1 MFHRRR
7 SDTPAT
13 RGQAM
18 VEFALVAPLMA
29 LFIVIA
35 IDFGRAF
42 FSYVQITNGAREAL
56 VLASDDIAGPTNL
69 TAMRDRVL
77 LEANEQDHA
86 GEDSSIQVTTVAC
99 HDPAG
104 TEIDCAGATQG
115 PGAGN
120 TVTIIVTRDFS
131 LITPLASSILGDAF
145 QMSTTATSPVLGFVS
160 AGGPG
165 GGGGC
170 TTPVAS
176 FQVIVVNDLTVA
188 VNPAA
193 SSPQDPGDPCNIS
206 GYNWTW
212 GDGSEPEPGS
222 ATAAEHTFGVTGTYT
237 IRLTVTNQAG
247 SATTT
252 HQVTVP
258 EGAPVTCDPPN
269 ASFTVSEG
277 GSGNKTH
284 TYTDTST
291 VADQVNCPI
300 VAWQWTFPDG
310 TSSNAPNPTK
320 TYGSNSA
327 HTVTLQVTNSGGSDT
342 FSSNH

>member
-1 MFHRRR
+1 
-7 SDTPAT
+7 
-13 RGQAM
+13 M
-18 VEFALVAPLMA
+18 VEFAIVAPLIA
-29 LFIVIA
+29 LFLVIA

-56 VLASDDIAGPTNL
+56 VLASEDLAGPTNVV
-69 TAMRDRVL
+69 AMRDRVL
-77 LEANEQDHA
+77 LEANEQDHG
-86 GEDSSIQVTTVAC
+86 GEDSTIQVTVEC
-99 HDPAG
+99 HDSAG
-104 TEIDCAGATQG
+104 TEIDCSDATEG

-120 TVTIIVTRDFS
+120 TVTITVTRDFT
-131 LITPLASSILGDAF
+131 LITPLASSILGDDF

-165 GGGGC
+165 GGGSC
-170 TTPVAS
+170 SLPVAS
-176 FQVIVVNDLTVA
+176 FEAVVVVDLTVE

-212 GDGSEPEPGS
+212 GDGSEPEPGN
-222 ATAAEHTFGVTGTYT
+222 ATAAQHTYATSGTYT
-237 IRLTVTNQAG
+237 ITLEVTNQEG

-252 HQVTVP
+252 RQVTVP
-258 EGAPVTCDPPN
+258 EGAAVVCDPPN

-277 GSGNKTH
+277 GPGGKTH

-291 VADQVNCPI
+291 VADEDSCGI
-300 VAWQWTFPDG
+300 TGWLWTFADG

-320 TYGSNSA
+320 TYGNSA
-327 HTVTLQVTNSGGSDT
+327 SHTTILEVTNSGGSDT
-342 FSSNH
+342 FSWEH